1 MRNIVILA
9 PRKEARGREQRKHLR
24 ELRLFF
30 EEFFFTINSLS
41 QHFLFCALL
50 LDSDVIVVVGGD
62 GGAGVCG

>member
-24 ELRLFF
+24 ELR
-30 EEFFFTINSLS
+30 EEFFFIINSLS